1 MREQPSATRP
11 LAPFFAEG
19 YGKAHPDLFEDV
31 RRLLLET
38 VLRLAQRLQAHP
50 RHTLPAD
57 ASSAASAATTLEARW
72 RALLVTMVN
81 SPWLVGESRKPTKK
95 LLLQLC
101 GGSKQRYAE
110 MRDCGLADSELG
122 EVRKLIATQTASGA
136 SLTYEGQVA
145 LGAALHTLCNLAAAQ
160 PRNWLRYCSRS
171 SASRDGALC
180 FLARCL
186 FDGPTDE
193 ILLGTLRLLSAGLLD
208 RRATNQ
214 ADGAVSVPIYVCG
227 WSGRPWLPP
236 GPRPAVL
243 STLSGAPSRPSML
256 RRDHH
261 RPGRLGAARRH
272 RTYIRRTRPIQPL
285 LTRLARRHFSR

>member
-1 MREQPSATRP
+1 MREQPLATRP

-38 VLRLAQRLQAHP
+38 VLRLAQRLQAYP

-57 ASSAASAATTLEARW
+57 ASTAASAATTLEARW

-110 MRDCGLADSELG
+110 MRDCALADSELG
-122 EVRKLIATQTASGA
+122 EVRKLIATQAATGA

-180 FLARCL
+180 FLSRCL

-208 RRATNQ
+208 RRLTNQ
-214 ADGAVSVPIYVCG
+214 ADGAASVDICMWPVWPPLAASG
-227 WSGRPWLPP
+227 ASPPGRPCAFDGWAL
-236 GPRPAVL
+236 
-243 STLSGAPSRPSML
+243 
-256 RRDHH
+256 
-261 RPGRLGAARRH
+261 
-272 RTYIRRTRPIQPL
+272 
-285 LTRLARRHFSR
+285 FSVVQSF